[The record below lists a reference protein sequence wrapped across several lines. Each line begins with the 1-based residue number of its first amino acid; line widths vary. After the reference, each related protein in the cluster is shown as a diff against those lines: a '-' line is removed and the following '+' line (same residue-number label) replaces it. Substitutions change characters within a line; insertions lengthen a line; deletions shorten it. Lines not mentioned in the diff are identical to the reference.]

1 MPTAKQAQTQDA
13 QAQETPQVKIPDKL
27 LALAM
32 RYQQL
37 FGGTLE
43 DALAKIAEA
52 FDKGIF
58 DDKSL
63 IPLSVPTKPGS
74 MSEKIQDWVTSLM
87 MLRSAGGDGKD
98 VVNVVQSVVDAR
110 IRAIED
116 KVNALLNTL
125 NQTSENKLIDM
136 IRSEVTNQ
144 LKPIVENMNKMAEV
158 INKITNDTET
168 RKVVDTIKPLI
179 DTLADAIKKI
189 NDRLDSLEARIN
201 TMPQTPQ
208 SGSILDE
215 VQTLK
220 KRTEE
225 LKTALEALGMKVVE
239 EKLTKDD
246 VEKILQEKLMNIP
259 DNVLAEIAQKR
270 GYRIVGGPIP
280 YDKAEEIVKEAYRRG
295 FEEGRSDKN
304 AEMLGNL
311 LRDGLKGL
319 MEIIGPGLQEGL
331 KSMFRNPAA
340 AANALN
346 TVANIAEAASA
357 ASSGNLTE
365 AAKKVAEAA
374 ASATST
380 ATGAGAAAGG
390 AQ

>member
-1 MPTAKQAQTQDA
+1 MPTAKQAQAQDA
-13 QAQETPQVKIPDKL
+13 QVQETPQVKIPDKL
-27 LALAM
+27 LALAK

-43 DALAKIAEA
+43 DALAKIADA
-52 FDKGIF
+52 IDKGIF

-74 MSEKIQDWVTSLM
+74 MSEKIQDWITSLM
-87 MLRSAGGDGKD
+87 MLRSASGDGKD

-125 NQTSENKLIDM
+125 NQTSENKLIEM

-201 TMPQTPQ
+201 SMPQTPQ

-215 VQTLK
+215 VQALK

-239 EKLTKDD
+239 EKLTKED
-246 VEKILQEKLMNIP
+246 VEKLVQEKLKSIP
-259 DNVLAEIAQKR
+259 DDVLAKIAQER
-270 GYRIVGGPIP
+270 GYRIVGGPMP
-280 YDKAEEIVKEAYRRG
+280 YDKVEELVREAYRRG
-295 FEEGRSDKN
+295 VEEGRSDKN

-311 LRDGLKGL
+311 LRDGLKSL
-319 MEIIGPGLQEGL
+319 MEIIGPGLQEGI

-365 AAKKVAEAA
+365 AAKKIAEAA

-380 ATGAGAAAGG
+380 AAGAAGG

>member
-1 MPTAKQAQTQDA
+1 MPTAKQAQAQDA

-27 LALAM
+27 LALAK

-125 NQTSENKLIDM
+125 NQTSENKLIEM

>member
-1 MPTAKQAQTQDA
+1 MPTAKQAQTQDT
-13 QAQETPQVKIPDKL
+13 QAQGTPQVKIPDKL

-63 IPLSVPTKPGS
+63 MPLSVPTKPGS

-87 MLRSAGGDGKD
+87 MLRSASGDGKD

-201 TMPQTPQ
+201 SMPQTPQ

-239 EKLTKDD
+239 EKLTKED
-246 VEKILQEKLMNIP
+246 VEKLVQEKLKSIP
-259 DNVLAEIAQKR
+259 DDVLAKIAQER
-270 GYRIVGGPIP
+270 GYRIVGGPMP
-280 YDKAEEIVKEAYRRG
+280 YDKVEEIVKEAYRRG
-295 FEEGRSDKN
+295 VEEGRSDKN

-311 LRDGLKGL
+311 LRDGLKSL
-319 MEIIGPGLQEGL
+319 FEIIGPGLQEGI

-365 AAKKVAEAA
+365 AAKKITEAVSSA
-374 ASATST
+374 AST

>member
-27 LALAM
+27 LALAK

>member
-1 MPTAKQAQTQDA
+1 MPTAKQAQAQDTQV
-13 QAQETPQVKIPDKL
+13 QETPQVKIPDKL
-27 LALAM
+27 LALAK

-43 DALAKIAEA
+43 DALAKIADA
-52 FDKGIF
+52 IDKGIF

-74 MSEKIQDWVTSLM
+74 MSEKIQDWITSLM
-87 MLRSAGGDGKD
+87 MLRSASDGKD

-125 NQTSENKLIDM
+125 NQTSENKLIEM

-201 TMPQTPQ
+201 SMPQTPQ

-215 VQTLK
+215 VQMLK

-225 LKTALEALGMKVVE
+225 LKTALETLGMKVVE
-239 EKLTKDD
+239 EKLTKED
-246 VEKILQEKLMNIP
+246 VEKLVQEKLKNIP
-259 DNVLAEIAQKR
+259 DDLLVKIAQER
-270 GYRIVGGPIP
+270 GYRIAGGPMP
-280 YDKAEEIVKEAYRRG
+280 YDKVEELVREAYRRG
-295 FEEGRSDKN
+295 VEEGRSDKN

-311 LRDGLKGL
+311 LRDGLKSL
-319 MEIIGPGLQEGL
+319 FEIIGPGLQEGI

-380 ATGAGAAAGG
+380 AAGAAGG

>member
-1 MPTAKQAQTQDA
+1 MPTAKQTQTQDA

-27 LALAM
+27 LALAK

-52 FDKGIF
+52 IDKGIF
-58 DDKSL
+58 DEKSL
-63 IPLSVPTKPGS
+63 LPLSVPTKPGS
-74 MSEKIQDWVTSLM
+74 MSEKIQDWITSLM
-87 MLRSAGGDGKD
+87 MLRSASGDGKD

-125 NQTSENKLIDM
+125 NQTSENKLIEM

-158 INKITNDTET
+158 INRITNDTET
-168 RKVVDTIKPLI
+168 RRVVDTIKPLI

-201 TMPQTPQ
+201 SMPQTPQ

-246 VEKILQEKLMNIP
+246 VEKILQEKLKNLP
-259 DNVLAEIAQKR
+259 DDVLAKIAQER

-280 YDKAEEIVKEAYRRG
+280 YDKAEELVREAYRRG
-295 FEEGRSDKN
+295 VEEGRSDKN

-311 LRDGLKGL
+311 LRDGLKSL
-319 MEIIGPGLQEGL
+319 FEIIGPGLQEGL

-365 AAKKVAEAA
+365 AAKKITEAA
-374 ASATST
+374 ASAAST
-380 ATGAGAAAGG
+380 ATGVGAAAGG

>member
-1 MPTAKQAQTQDA
+1 MPTAKQAQAQDA

-27 LALAM
+27 LALAK

-52 FDKGIF
+52 FDKGMF

-259 DNVLAEIAQKR
+259 DNVLAEICA
-270 GYRIVGGPIP
+270 G
-280 YDKAEEIVKEAYRRG
+280 E
-295 FEEGRSDKN
+295 
-304 AEMLGNL
+304 
-311 LRDGLKGL
+311 
-319 MEIIGPGLQEGL
+319 GLQNCG
-331 KSMFRNPAA
+331 RP
-340 AANALN
+340 N
-346 TVANIAEAASA
+346 TIR
-357 ASSGNLTE
+357 
-365 AAKKVAEAA
+365 
-374 ASATST
+374 
-380 ATGAGAAAGG
+380 
-390 AQ
+390 

>member
-1 MPTAKQAQTQDA
+1 MPTAKQAQAQDA
-13 QAQETPQVKIPDKL
+13 QVQETPQVKIPDKL
-27 LALAM
+27 LALAK

-43 DALAKIAEA
+43 DALAKIADA
-52 FDKGIF
+52 FDKGMF
-58 DDKSL
+58 DEKSL
-63 IPLSVPTKPGS
+63 SPLGVPTKPGS

-158 INKITNDTET
+158 INKMTNDTET
-168 RKVVDTIKPLI
+168 RRVVDTIKPLI